1 MINPT
6 DRTCFIACVSCNRC
20 AQKGSRALCSSCS
33 GRFDPKLKRDPY
45 DIDDRCRCR
54 EGVLQYRTKVGRL
67 VVTKLPNNPFK
78 QTMKFDSITQDE
90 KEWEQYVDEER
101 ERLNDPGFDPVRFN
115 NGQSTLDWT
124 RRARS
129 GR

>member
-1 MINPT
+1 VINPA
-6 DRTCFIACVSCNRC
+6 DRSCFVPCVSCNRC
-20 AQKGSRALCSSCS
+20 AQKGSRPACTTCS
-33 GRFDPKLKRDPY
+33 GRFDPQLRRDPY

-54 EGVLQYRTKVGRL
+54 EGVLQYRTKMGRL
-67 VVTKLPNNPFK
+67 VVTKLPSNPFK
-78 QTMKFDSITQDE
+78 KTMAFDKISQDE

-101 ERLNDPGFDPVRFN
+101 ERLNDPGFDPVRFT
-115 NGQSTLDWT
+115 NGKSTLDWA